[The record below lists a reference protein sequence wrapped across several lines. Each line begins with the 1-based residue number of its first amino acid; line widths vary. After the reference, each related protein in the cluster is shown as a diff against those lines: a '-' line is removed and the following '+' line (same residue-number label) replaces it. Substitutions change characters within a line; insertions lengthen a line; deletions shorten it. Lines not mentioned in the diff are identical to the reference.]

1 MKKIIGTFLVLSLLL
16 TNKSFAQKFA
26 YVDSDFILNSMP
38 EYKAA
43 KTEMDKISADWQ
55 KEMEL
60 KYAEIDKMNKAYQ
73 AESIL
78 LTDDMK
84 KKRESEIASKETEA
98 RDFQKSK
105 FGIDGELFKKRME
118 LIKPIQDKIY
128 NAVKIVADKGGF
140 AIIFDKNSDINM
152 LYTNPKFDKSQAVLE
167 QLGIGKK
174 K

>member
-1 MKKIIGTFLVLSLLL
+1 MKKPYH
-16 TNKSFAQKFA
+16 A
-26 YVDSDFILNSMP
+26 Y
-38 EYKAA
+38 
-43 KTEMDKISADWQ
+43 
-55 KEMEL
+55 
-60 KYAEIDKMNKAYQ
+60 
-73 AESIL
+73 SIL
-78 LTDDMK
+78 LTAVMH

-140 AIIFDKNSDINM
+140 AIIFDKNSDITM

>member
-1 MKKIIGTFLVLSLLL
+1 MVFCLMLS
-16 TNKSFAQKFA
+16 NKSKAQKFA
-26 YVDSDFILNSMP
+26 YVDSEFILNSMP

-43 KTEMDKISADWQ
+43 KSELDKISTEWQ

-60 KYAEIDKMNKAYQ
+60 KYAEIEKMNKAYQ

-78 LTDDMK
+78 LTDEMK
-84 KKRESEIASKETEA
+84 KKRENEIVSKETEA

-118 LIKPIQDKIY
+118 LVKPIQDKVY
-128 NAVKIVADKGGF
+128 NAVKVVADKGGF
-140 AIIFDKNSDINM
+140 AIIFDKNSDITM
-152 LYTNPKFDKSQAVLE
+152 LYTNPKFDKSQAVLD
-167 QLGIGKK
+167 QLGVGKK

>member
-1 MKKIIGTFLVLSLLL
+1 MKKIIGTFLVFCLMLS
-16 TNKSFAQKFA
+16 NKSKAQKFA
-26 YVDSDFILNSMP
+26 YVDSEFILNSMP

-43 KTEMDKISADWQ
+43 KSELDKISTEWQ

-60 KYAEIDKMNKAYQ
+60 KYAEIEKMNKAYQ

-78 LTDDMK
+78 LTDEMK
-84 KKRESEIASKETEA
+84 KKRENEIVSKETEA

-118 LIKPIQDKIY
+118 LVKPIQDKVY
-128 NAVKIVADKGGF
+128 NAVKVVADKGGF
-140 AIIFDKNSDINM
+140 AIIFDKNSDITM
-152 LYTNPKFDKSQAVLE
+152 LYTNPKFDKSQAVLD
-167 QLGIGKK
+167 QLGVGKK

>member
-1 MKKIIGTFLVLSLLL
+1 MKKIIGTFLVLCLLL
-16 TNKSFAQKFA
+16 VNTSWAQKFA

-43 KTEMDKISADWQ
+43 KAELDKISADWQ

-78 LTDDMK
+78 LTDEMK
-84 KKRESEIASKETEA
+84 KKRENEIASKETEA

-118 LIKPIQDKIY
+118 LVKPIQDKVY
-128 NAVKIVADKGGF
+128 NAVKAVAEKGGF
-140 AIIFDKNSDINM
+140 AILFDKSGSLTM
-152 LYTNPKFDKSQAVLE
+152 LYTNPRYDKSEDVLNYM
-167 QLGIGKK
+167 GYNKK

>member
-1 MKKIIGTFLVLSLLL
+1 MKKIIGTFLVLFVLFTEKNL
-16 TNKSFAQKFA
+16 AQKFA
-26 YVDSDFILNSMP
+26 YVDTEFILNSMP

-43 KTEMDKISADWQ
+43 KSELDKISTDWQ

-78 LTDDMK
+78 LTDEMK
-84 KKRESEIASKETEA
+84 KKRENEIASKETEA

-118 LIKPIQDKIY
+118 LVKPIQDKVY
-128 NAVKIVADKGGF
+128 NAVKTIADKGGF
-140 AIIFDKNSDINM
+140 AIIFDKNSDITM
-152 LYTNPKFDKSQAVLE
+152 LYTNPKFDKSQAVLD
-167 QLGIGKK
+167 QLGVGKK